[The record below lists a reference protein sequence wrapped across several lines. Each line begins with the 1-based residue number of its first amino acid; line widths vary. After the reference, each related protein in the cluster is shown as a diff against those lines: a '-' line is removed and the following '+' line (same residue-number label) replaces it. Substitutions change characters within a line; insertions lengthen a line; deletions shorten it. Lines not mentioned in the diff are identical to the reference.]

1 MRKTNGFKTIF
12 FKELKRYLTDYRML
26 LALFLPGILILLLY
40 LVMGNII
47 SISSST
53 TFESITSYTY
63 KIALSSNYNDN
74 SNVSNMLLETFS
86 LYLKEEDKD
95 NRLEYYYFDID
106 DKDNNSS
113 NEIEIYK
120 DKLKEGNI
128 DLLIIYT
135 DNFEGNLLFN
145 DNSDNNIN
153 NNNNNNNNN
162 ITKPNITILYN
173 GEKKESTYL
182 YNIISELSSSL
193 YSSFTFNT
201 DNEGNIINPNITNK
215 DYTLQSIISLIFP
228 FLTISLLFS
237 SIISIAPE
245 AIAGEKER
253 NTLSLILLTPIK
265 RSDIALAKIA
275 SLSIISFL
283 SGISSFL
290 GVILSLPSLFN
301 GFNITITIFSS
312 PLSFILLFLLII
324 SALILFLTLGL
335 LISSFAKSIK
345 EATSYL
351 TPLMTILMVI
361 SLLPGFIDL
370 SSIYYSFIPLLNIV
384 SSISF
389 IIKGNDLSLFSSYFI
404 ITIIINILFSLLII
418 YLISK
423 IFNKEKIMFTK

>member
-1 MRKTNGFKTIF
+1 MNKINGFKTIF

-26 LALFLPGILILLLY
+26 LALFLPGVLILLLY
-40 LVMGNII
+40 LAMGNLI

-74 SNVSNMLLETFS
+74 SNVSNILLETFS

-95 NRLEYYYFDID
+95 NNLEYYYFDID
-106 DKDNNSS
+106 DKDNNS

-153 NNNNNNNNN
+153 NINNN

-193 YSSFTFNT
+193 YSSFTFNS
-201 DNEGNIINPNITNK
+201 DNQGNIINPNISNK

-335 LISSFAKSIK
+335 LVSSFAKTIK

-361 SLLPGFIDL
+361 SLLPGFLDL
-370 SSIYYSFIPLLNIV
+370 SPIYYSFIPLLNIV

-423 IFNKEKIMFTK
+423 IFNNEKIMFTK

>member
-26 LALFLPGILILLLY
+26 LALFLPGVLILLLY
-40 LVMGNII
+40 LVMGNLI

-74 SNVSNMLLETFS
+74 SNVSNILLETFS

-95 NRLEYYYFDID
+95 NNLEYYYFDID

-113 NEIEIYK
+113 NEIELYK

-145 DNSDNNIN
+145 ENSNNSN
-153 NNNNNNNNN
+153 SNN

-201 DNEGNIINPNITNK
+201 DNEGNIINPNISNK

-335 LISSFAKSIK
+335 LVSSFAKSIK

>member
-1 MRKTNGFKTIF
+1 MNKINGFKTIF

-40 LVMGNII
+40 LVMGNFI

-74 SNVSNMLLETFS
+74 SNVSNILLETFS
-86 LYLKEEDKD
+86 IYLKEEGKD
-95 NRLEYYYFDID
+95 NRLEYYYFDIN
-106 DKDNNSS
+106 DKDNNTSSS

-120 DKLKEGNI
+120 DKLKEGDI

-145 DNSDNNIN
+145 N
-153 NNNNNNNNN
+153 NNSNNSNN

-182 YNIISELSSSL
+182 YNIINELSSSL
-193 YSSFTFNT
+193 YSSFTFNN
-201 DNEGNIINPNITNK
+201 DNEGNIINPNISNK

-335 LISSFAKSIK
+335 LVSSFAKTIK

-361 SLLPGFIDL
+361 SLLPGFLDL
-370 SSIYYSFIPLLNIV
+370 SPIYYSFIPLLNIV

-389 IIKGNDLSLFSSYFI
+389 IIKGIDISLFSSYFI

-423 IFNKEKIMFTK
+423 IFNKEKVMFTK

>member
-26 LALFLPGILILLLY
+26 LALFLPGVLILLLY
-40 LVMGNII
+40 LAMGNLI

-74 SNVSNMLLETFS
+74 SNVSNILLETFS

-95 NRLEYYYFDID
+95 NNLEYYYFDID

-113 NEIEIYK
+113 NEIELYK

-145 DNSDNNIN
+145 ENSNNSN
-153 NNNNNNNNN
+153 SNN

-201 DNEGNIINPNITNK
+201 DNEGNIINPNISNK

-335 LISSFAKSIK
+335 LVSSFAKSIK

-389 IIKGNDLSLFSSYFI
+389 IIKGIDISLFSSYFI

-423 IFNKEKIMFTK
+423 IFNKEKVMFTK

>member
-1 MRKTNGFKTIF
+1 MNKINGFKTIF

-40 LVMGNII
+40 LVMGNLI

-74 SNVSNMLLETFS
+74 SNVSNILLETFS
-86 LYLKEEDKD
+86 IYLKEEGKD
-95 NRLEYYYFDID
+95 NTLEYYYFDIN
-106 DKDNNSS
+106 DKDNNTSS

-145 DNSDNNIN
+145 ENSDNNI
-153 NNNNNNNNN
+153 NNN

-173 GEKKESTYL
+173 GVKKESTYL

-193 YSSFTFNT
+193 YSSFTFNS
-201 DNEGNIINPNITNK
+201 DNEGNIINPNISNK

-312 PLSFILLFLLII
+312 PLSFVLLFLLII

-361 SLLPGFIDL
+361 SLLPGFLDL
-370 SSIYYSFIPLLNIV
+370 SPIYYSFIPLLNIV

-389 IIKGNDLSLFSSYFI
+389 IIKGIDISLFSSYFI

>member
-1 MRKTNGFKTIF
+1 MNKINGFKTIF

-40 LVMGNII
+40 LAMGNLI

-95 NRLEYYYFDID
+95 NNLEYYYFDID
-106 DKDNNSS
+106 DKANNNSS
-113 NEIEIYK
+113 NEIKIFK

-145 DNSDNNIN
+145 DNSDNNI
-153 NNNNNNNNN
+153 NNNNNN

-193 YSSFTFNT
+193 YSSFTFNS
-201 DNEGNIINPNITNK
+201 DNQGNIINPNISK
-215 DYTLQSIISLIFP
+215 QDYTLQSIISLIFP

-370 SSIYYSFIPLLNIV
+370 SSIYYSFVPLLNIV

>member
-1 MRKTNGFKTIF
+1 MNKINGFKTIF

-26 LALFLPGILILLLY
+26 LALFLPGVLILLLY
-40 LVMGNII
+40 LVMGNLI

-74 SNVSNMLLETFS
+74 SNVSNILLETFS

-95 NRLEYYYFDID
+95 NNLEYYYFDID

-113 NEIEIYK
+113 NEIELYK

-145 DNSDNNIN
+145 ENSNNSN
-153 NNNNNNNNN
+153 SNN

-201 DNEGNIINPNITNK
+201 DNEGNIINPNISNK

-335 LISSFAKSIK
+335 LVSSFAKSIK

-361 SLLPGFIDL
+361 SLLPGFLDL
-370 SSIYYSFIPLLNIV
+370 SPIYYSFIPLLNIV

-389 IIKGNDLSLFSSYFI
+389 IIKGIDISLFSSYFI